1 MGKDNSLI
9 ASSRRDGIAYVTKT
23 VQKALPWRESINTAP
38 KETSDGRTLVGA
50 GQSPISKRET
60 TYCRERMEQG
70 QQIWTVRRT
79 FLLLLH
85 LPDAGKAVRNFR
97 EFHQHPHF

>member
-9 ASSRRDGIAYVTKT
+9 ASSRRDGIAYVRKT
-23 VQKALPWRESINTAP
+23 VQQALPWRESVSTAP
-38 KETSDGRTLVGA
+38 NETRDGRTLVGA
-50 GQSPISKRET
+50 DKSPIGTRDA

-79 FLLLLH
+79 FLL
-85 LPDAGKAVRNFR
+85 DAVKAVRNFR
-97 EFHQHPHF
+97 EFRQHPI